1 MCTYY
6 FKPKKGR
13 QNSLDIKV
21 KDEKTL
27 NDGVLLNDGTVNFY
41 LKIIEDEYTCGEG
54 QANNV
59 LILKSFFNSLSNQ
72 QNPDLSNNF
81 CYPDSCSFIRTKIY
95 VKIIISL

>member
-27 NDGVLLNDGTVNFY
+27 NDGVFRMMV
-41 LKIIEDEYTCGEG
+41 
-54 QANNV
+54 
-59 LILKSFFNSLSNQ
+59 
-72 QNPDLSNNF
+72 
-81 CYPDSCSFIRTKIY
+81 
-95 VKIIISL
+95 